1 MWRRRILI
9 IDDEEDIREVAA
21 MTLEMAGFRV
31 MTAPSGPD
39 GVRKAAIEQPDAIL
53 LDVMMPELDGPATLE
68 ALRALAETRHIPV
81 IFLTAKIQPADRRHL
96 SELGAVAVLAKP
108 FDPNRL
114 GRDIADALGWAT
126 AHARRNVA

>member
-31 MTAPSGPD
+31 LTSSGGRE
-39 GVRKAAIEQPDAIL
+39 GVSKAAIEQPDAIL

-68 ALRALAETRHIPV
+68 ALRALDATRHIPV

-96 SELGAVAVLAKP
+96 SDLGAVAVMAKP

-114 GRDIADALGWAT
+114 GRDIADVMGWAT

>member
-1 MWRRRILI
+1 MWRKCVLI

-31 MTAPSGPD
+31 LTAPSGPE
-39 GVRKAAIEQPDAIL
+39 GVRKAASERPDVIL

-68 ALRALAETRHIPV
+68 ALRALDATRSIPV
-81 IFLTAKIQPADRRHL
+81 IFLTAKIQPADRQHL
-96 SELGAVAVLAKP
+96 SELGAAAVMAKP
-108 FDPNRL
+108 FDPNGL
-114 GRDIADALGWAT
+114 GRDIAGVLGWQT